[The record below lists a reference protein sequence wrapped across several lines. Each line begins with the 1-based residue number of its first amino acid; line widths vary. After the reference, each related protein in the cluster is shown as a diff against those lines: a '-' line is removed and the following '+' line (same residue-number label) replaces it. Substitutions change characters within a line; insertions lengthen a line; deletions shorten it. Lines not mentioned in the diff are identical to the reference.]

1 MMRLRWMLPAMALAA
16 CAPDPAPVPA
26 PPEAQ
31 PPLAETPW
39 ERSRLAGY
47 AFRGVGQEP
56 GWTVE
61 VAPGREIRAVLD
73 YGERTLSAPA
83 PTASREGGWTVHH
96 ARAEGAELRVAIAE
110 VPCADAM
117 SGERMTHTVV
127 LRVDGTEYRGCGRDL
142 AAAGADR
149 GPEGEW
155 RLVELEGRPA
165 LTHPDG
171 RAPHLR
177 FDPAEARAGGN
188 TGCNSFGGRYTL
200 EDGRIRFG
208 ELIMTRA
215 ACADSALNEQERR
228 FTAALEAADR
238 VEVDGGML
246 SLLRGDTVLA
256 RFEAME

>member
-1 MMRLRWMLPAMALAA
+1 MRLLRLALPVLALAA

-31 PPLAETPW
+31 APPAGTPW
-39 ERSRLAGY
+39 ERSRQAGY

-83 PTASREGGWTVHH
+83 PAESREGEWTVHH
-96 ARAEGAELRVAIAE
+96 ARAEGAEIRVAIAR

-127 LRVDGTEYRGCGRDL
+127 LRVSGDEYRGCGRSL
-142 AAAGADR
+142 AAGREPVLA
-149 GPEGEW
+149 GEW
-155 RLVELEGRPA
+155 RLVELEGRRA

-177 FDPAEARAGGN
+177 FDPAESRAGGN
-188 TGCNSFGGRYTL
+188 TGCNSFGGSYTL
-200 EDGRIRFG
+200 EGGRIRFG
-208 ELIMTRA
+208 ELVMTRA
-215 ACADSALNEQERR
+215 ACADPALNEQERR
-228 FTAALEAADR
+228 FTAALGAADR
-238 VEVDGGML
+238 VQVDGGML
-246 SLLRGDTVLA
+246 SLLGGGAVLA